1 MALHIPVC
9 EILDGIDGGGV
20 HVTGCSL
27 IPAGWCGISHS
38 FQTLSASTMNL
49 KSPHPSTQFQP
60 LLLALCLGG
69 PFFGQ

>member
-1 MALHIPVC
+1 MASGIPVC

-20 HVTGCSL
+20 HVTVCSL

-38 FQTLSASTMNL
+38 TLSASTR
-49 KSPHPSTQFQP
+49 KSPHPSTFFQP
-60 LLLALCLGG
+60 LLLALCLHG